1 MSTTLPI
8 DGTTS
13 VRRQPWLLHI
23 LEVNAL
29 NFCSFSHCKVQGKL
43 KDTEM
48 DGIIKSGAVEELLIA
63 VPNTITSE
71 AVS

>member
-1 MSTTLPI
+1 MSTSLPV
-8 DGTTS
+8 DGTAS

-23 LEVNAL
+23 LEVNTL

-43 KDTEM
+43 KNTEV
-48 DGIIKSGAVEELLIA
+48 DSVIESGAVEELLIA
-63 VPNTITSE
+63 IPNTITSE